1 MHSLD
6 WNDVR
11 YFLAIGEAGTLA
23 GAGRALGVQHS
34 TVARRLDAVE
44 RALGVSLF
52 TRTPDGLILTEAG
65 REILPLAQEAGR
77 ALSAIER
84 RVGGGD
90 TRIEGNVRLATSE
103 AFSGL
108 MIRMLAELKVDH
120 PGLTVDI
127 LSGNQALDLTRGEA
141 DIAVRMVATN
151 QPDLISR
158 KIGETG
164 WSLYAAESYVRRS
177 GIPVSATDLAGHD
190 LIDFDEAMAGTPGAE
205 WLRQHGRG
213 ARVVLRGNS
222 IISVL
227 NAAVAGMGVAGLP
240 CIFADAEP
248 DLRRLTA
255 ATIGSRDVWLV
266 YHPTVGRIARVRA
279 VIDFVIRFVD
289 ERAAKLRGD
298 VSAPRSAT

>member
-65 REILPLAQEAGR
+65 QEILPLAQQAGK
-77 ALSAIER
+77 ALADMER

-90 TRIEGNVRLATSE
+90 SRIEGSVRLATSE

-108 MIRMLAELKVDH
+108 MIRILSELKERH
-120 PGLTVDI
+120 PALTVDI
-127 LSGNQALDLTRGEA
+127 LSGNRPLNLTRGEA
-141 DIAVRMVATN
+141 DIAVRLMATP

-158 KIGETG
+158 KVGESG
-164 WSLYAAESYVRRS
+164 WSLYAAESYTRRAGAPAVAS
-177 GIPVSATDLAGHD
+177 DLAGHA
-190 LIDFDEAMAGTPGAE
+190 LIDFDEAMAGVPGAQ
-205 WLRQHGRG
+205 WLRKHGDG
-213 ARVVLRGNS
+213 ARIVLRGNS
-222 IISVL
+222 IIAVL

-240 CIFADAEP
+240 CFVADAEP
-248 DLRRLTA
+248 GLRRLTPA
-255 ATIGSRDVWLV
+255 IIGTRDVCLV
-266 YHPTVGRIARVRA
+266 YMPTVGRIARVRA
-279 VIDFVIRFVD
+279 VIDFIAESLA
-289 ERAAKLRGD
+289 ERSALLRGD
-298 VSAPRSAT
+298 AGAGS